1 MSNKHKMISDAKVAN
16 RTNIMIR
23 NSDAEYIIDIDQPR
37 DWAGDL
43 QSIKE
48 VAIRRVN
55 FINARETEMEDFY
68 IRAIELSEGDWINL

>member
-16 RTNIMIR
+16 RINIMIR
-23 NSDAEYIIDIDQPR
+23 NSDAEYIIDIDEPR